1 MMDERDWELLVDK
14 VNRRQCTPF
23 LGAGVSY
30 PSMPTGAELAEQLAA
45 RFPYPLTD
53 KWNLPRVAQY
63 VATSFDSEFVKARVA
78 ETILQREKEQAP
90 DFSDRDQPHRIL
102 ADFRL
107 PLYLTT
113 NYDRFLSQ
121 AFGSIGIAATARVS
135 RWNFETRSEPGIT
148 DLPTSESPLVFH
160 LHGSAANIPS
170 MVLTE
175 DDYVDFMTEAQVAPE
190 DVVPLPIRTAL
201 ATTNLLFVGYSLHDW
216 NFRVLL
222 RSLMRK
228 VQKTSQRFN
237 MSVQMKPSEEL
248 VVSDLRQE
256 AEKFLCDYLETE
268 KVTVH
273 WGDAGDFLRDLR
285 RRCEQAREP
294 V

>member
-1 MMDERDWELLVDK
+1 MDERDWELLVDK

-30 PSMPTGAELAEQLAA
+30 PSMPTGAELSEELAT
-45 RFPYPLTD
+45 RYPYPLTD

-63 VATSFDSEFVKARVA
+63 VATTFDAEFVKARVA
-78 ETILQREKEQAP
+78 ERVLQREKERAP
-90 DFSDRDQPHRIL
+90 DFSDPEQPHRIL
-102 ADFRL
+102 ADLRL

-113 NYDRFLSQ
+113 NYDPLLSS
-121 AFGSIGIAATARVS
+121 AFEAVGVRPTVRVS

-148 DLPTSESPLVFH
+148 EPPSSVSPLVFH
-160 LHGSAANIPS
+160 LHGIATNIPS

-237 MSVQMKPSEEL
+237 MSVQMKPAKDL
-248 VVSDLRQE
+248 VVTELRQE

-273 WGDAGDFLRDLR
+273 WGDAGEFLRDLR
-285 RRCEQAREP
+285 RRCQQARAH

>member
-1 MMDERDWELLVDK
+1 MDERDWELLVDK

-30 PSMPTGAELAEQLAA
+30 PSMPTGAELSEQLAT
-45 RFPYPLTD
+45 RYPYPLTD
-53 KWNLPRVAQY
+53 NWNLPRVAQY
-63 VATSFDSEFVKARVA
+63 VATTFDAEFVKARVA
-78 ETILQREKEQAP
+78 ERILEREKERAP
-90 DFSDRDQPHRIL
+90 DFSDPDQPHRIL
-102 ADFRL
+102 ADLGL

-113 NYDRFLSQ
+113 NYDRLLSSAFQ
-121 AFGSIGIAATARVS
+121 AIGVSPTTRVS

-148 DLPTSESPLVFH
+148 EPPSSESPLIFH
-160 LHGSAANIPS
+160 LHGIATNIPS

-237 MSVQMKPSEEL
+237 MSVQMKPGKDL
-248 VVSDLRQE
+248 VVTELRQE

-273 WGDAGDFLRDLR
+273 WGDAGEFLRDLR
-285 RRCEQAREP
+285 RRCEQARAH